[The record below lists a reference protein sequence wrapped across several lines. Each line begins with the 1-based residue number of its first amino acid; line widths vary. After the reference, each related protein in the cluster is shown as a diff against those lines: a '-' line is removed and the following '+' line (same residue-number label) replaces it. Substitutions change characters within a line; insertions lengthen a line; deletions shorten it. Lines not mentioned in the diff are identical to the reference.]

1 MKYDFMLPSQAAIIT
16 KRSQKLGYNLF
27 MFSRYSLL
35 FLLLFAQPGFA
46 NERTIEHI
54 GDGLAVLIPA
64 TAYGSTLYLNDHEG
78 QIEFY
83 RSIGVS
89 TATTFGL
96 KYTVKRERPDGS
108 DDHSFP
114 SAHTMLAFEGATF
127 IHRRYGL
134 KYAAA
139 AYIGAVFV
147 GYSRIEA
154 DKHYL
159 SDVLAGAAI
168 GSLSSW
174 FFTDRYRHVQISAI
188 ANRGAYGLKIA
199 YVW

>member
-1 MKYDFMLPSQAAIIT
+1 MKPPHAPIIT
-16 KRSQKLGYNLF
+16 KRSQELGYNLS
-27 MFSRYSLL
+27 MFIRYSLL
-35 FLLLFAQPGFA
+35 FLLLFVQPGFA

-64 TAYGSTLYLNDHEG
+64 TAYGSTLYLDDHDG
-78 QIEFY
+78 RTEFY
-83 RSIGVS
+83 KSIGVS
-89 TATTFGL
+89 SATTIGL

-108 DDHSFP
+108 DNHSFP

-127 IHRRYGL
+127 IHRRYGF

-139 AYIGAVFV
+139 AYLGAAFV

-174 FFTDRYRHVQISAI
+174 FFTDRYRHVEISAI
-188 ANRGAYGLKIA
+188 AYRGAYGLKIA
-199 YVW
+199 YEW

>member
-1 MKYDFMLPSQAAIIT
+1 
-16 KRSQKLGYNLF
+16 

-46 NERTIEHI
+46 GDSTIEHI

-64 TAYGSTLYLNDHEG
+64 SAYGGTLYLNDHEG
-78 QIEFY
+78 QIAFY
-83 RSIGVS
+83 SSIGVS
-89 TATTFGL
+89 TATTLGL

-108 DDHSFP
+108 DDRSFP
-114 SAHTMLAFEGATF
+114 SAHTMLAFQGAAF
-127 IHRRYGL
+127 IHRRYGFN
-134 KYAAA
+134 YAAA
-139 AYIGAVFV
+139 AYLGAVFV

-168 GSLSSW
+168 GTLSSW
-174 FFTDRYRHVQISAI
+174 FFTDRCTGLSVEPLKVE
-188 ANRGAYGLKIA
+188 GTYGLKIA